1 MVGSGDDWKKREM
14 AQLAGVD
21 VVMAEADREFVKKRR
36 SIHKNISCNKLRSI

>member
-21 VVMAEADREFVKKRR
+21 VVMAEADREFVKNLQMNSQEK
-36 SIHKNISCNKLRSI
+36 CNELRSI